1 MKFSDNK
8 NSDIARDS
16 LTKTLSSPETNRWI
30 LIIVGD
36 LSSLKIYHHQRL
48 IIAIELS
55 MSSSETYLCQRLI
68 FVRDLSL
75 SETSLSNLLLLGNI

>member
-16 LTKTLSSPETNRWI
+16 LTKTSSPETNRWI